1 MDAAGA
7 TTAHQGRA
15 LWLSTISFTICFAVW
30 TIFSIIGIRIKQE
43 LGLNDT
49 QFGLLVGTPIL
60 SGSLIRLVLGI
71 WTDQYGGRRVY
82 TVVMLAAA
90 VATYLLTW
98 AHTYPEFLVAALF
111 VGIAGGS
118 FAVGIAY
125 VSRFYPTGKQGTALG
140 IFGAGNV
147 GAAVTKFVAP
157 FVLVAYGWQTVA
169 QVWALVIAL
178 MGIVFWIFSEEDPVV
193 RARREKNEKPKSA
206 WLELE
211 PLKNVQVWRFALYYF
226 FVFGAFVA
234 LSLWLPQYLIKVY
247 RVDIETAGM
256 TAAMFSF
263 PASVFRAYGG
273 HLSDRYGARR
283 VMYWTFCVAVVC
295 TFILSYPPT
304 DYVVQDG
311 QRPVHFHHGNGPGAV
326 HRDRLRARLLHGAR
340 QGRRL
345 QAHPGL
351 LPEQRRRGRRPGRHD
366 RRSRRLRAADRLR
379 RADRPHRPLDQL
391 LHAAVPDGH
400 GVLAGLDACF
410 ASGTWSA
417 ASSARR

>member
-1 MDAAGA
+1 M
-7 TTAHQGRA
+7 
-15 LWLSTISFTICFAVW
+15 
-30 TIFSIIGIRIKQE
+30 
-43 LGLNDT
+43 
-49 QFGLLVGTPIL
+49 
-60 SGSLIRLVLGI
+60 LGI

-169 QVWALVIAL
+169 QVWALVIGL
-178 MGIVFWIFSEEDPVV
+178 MGIIFWIFSEEDPVV

-247 RVDIETAGM
+247 GVDIKTAGM
-256 TAAMFSF
+256 MAAMFSF

-283 VMYWTFCVAVVC
+283 VMYWTFLVAVVC
-295 TFILSYPPT
+295 HLRAVLSA
-304 DYVVQDG
+304 DRLCGEDG
-311 QRPVHFHHGNGPGAV
+311 QRHRRLPSGNGPGAV
-326 HRDRLRARLLHGAR
+326 HGDGVRARLLHGAG

-351 LPEQRRRGRRPGRHD
+351 LSEQCRRRRRSGRHD
-366 RRSRRLRAADRLR
+366 RRARRLRAADRVR
-379 RADRPHRPLDQL
+379 CAGRSHRPLDQL
-391 LHAAVPDGH
+391 LHAAVP
-400 GVLAGLDACF
+400 AGRRVRW
-410 ASGTWSA
+410 SGCTSRSGRWSA
-417 ASSARR
+417 GSSAKR